1 MDSQQFFDGLRVFW
15 PLLLLQ
21 GVVQIFALI
30 DLMKQHKVRNL
41 SVPLWIVIIILT
53 ELVGPV
59 LYFVFGKA
67 KK

>member
-21 GVVQIFALI
+21 GIVQIIALI
-30 DLMKQHKVRNL
+30 DFVKKHKVRSL
-41 SVPLWIVIIILT
+41 SVPVWIVIIILT
-53 ELVGPV
+53 ELVGPI
-59 LYFVFGKA
+59 LYFTLGRA